1 MQTYTKMR
9 SRKYPDVVM
18 KVIPGHFVTSN
29 SHINYYIDM
38 TTMKTRQ
45 NEAKAAA
52 RAMSEDYVA
61 STVVDTIVCMD
72 GMEVIGAYMAE
83 ELTKAGI
90 MSMNAHKTIYIMSPE
105 YDLAGQM
112 IVRENNQMM
121 VRGKHCLLLLAS
133 ATTGQTIARASESI
147 NYYGGTIEGI
157 SAIYSAVSKVMG
169 YQIHALY
176 TNADLPDYKSY
187 PPSKCKMCQ
196 SNQPIDAICNGFG
209 YSRL

>member
-1 MQTYTKMR
+1 MQNYTKMR
-9 SRKYPDVVM
+9 STRHNDVVM
-18 KVIPGHFVTSN
+18 KVIPGHFVTPN

-52 RAMSEDYVA
+52 RAMSEVYMA
-61 STVVDTIVCMD
+61 STIVDTIVCMD
-72 GMEVIGAYMAE
+72 GMEVIGAYMAD
-83 ELTKAGI
+83 ELTKVGI

-133 ATTGQTIARASESI
+133 TTTGQTIARAAESI
-147 NYYGGTIEGI
+147 NYYGGTIVGI
-157 SAIYSAVSKVMG
+157 STIFSAVTKVLD
-169 YQIHALY
+169 QPVHALY
-176 TNADLPDYKSY
+176 TVSDLPDYRSY
-187 PPSKCKMCQ
+187 PPPKCRMCQ
-196 SNQPIDAICNGFG
+196 KHEPIDAICNGFG

>member
-1 MQTYTKMR
+1 MQSYTKMR
-9 SRKYPDVVM
+9 STRHHDVIM
-18 KVIPGHFVTSN
+18 KVIPGHFVTPN

-45 NEAKAAA
+45 NEAMAAA
-52 RAMSEDYVA
+52 RAMSENYVV

-83 ELTKAGI
+83 ELTRAGI

-105 YDLAGQM
+105 YDLSGQM

-121 VRGKHCLLLLAS
+121 VRGKHVLLLLAS
-133 ATTGQTIARASESI
+133 ATTGQTIARAQESI
-147 NYYGGTIEGI
+147 NYYGGTIVGI
-157 SAIYSAVSKVMG
+157 SAIYSAVSKVMD
-169 YQIHALY
+169 YSIHALY
-176 TNADLPDYKSY
+176 TAADLPDYRSY
-187 PPSKCKMCQ
+187 SPANCKMCQ
-196 SNQPIDAICNGFG
+196 NNEPIDAICNGFG

>member
-1 MQTYTKMR
+1 
-9 SRKYPDVVM
+9 M
-18 KVIPGHFVTSN
+18 KVIPGHFVTPN

-45 NEAKAAA
+45 NEAMAAA
-52 RAMSEDYVA
+52 RAMSENYVV

-83 ELTKAGI
+83 ELTRAGI

-105 YDLAGQM
+105 YDLSGQM

-121 VRGKHCLLLLAS
+121 VRGKHVLLLLAS
-133 ATTGQTIARASESI
+133 ATTGQTIARAQESI
-147 NYYGGTIEGI
+147 NYYGGTIVGI
-157 SAIYSAVSKVMG
+157 SAIYSAVSKVMD
-169 YQIHALY
+169 YSIHALY
-176 TNADLPDYKSY
+176 TAADLPDYRSY
-187 PPSKCKMCQ
+187 SPANCKMCQ
-196 SNQPIDAICNGFG
+196 NNEPIDAICNGFG